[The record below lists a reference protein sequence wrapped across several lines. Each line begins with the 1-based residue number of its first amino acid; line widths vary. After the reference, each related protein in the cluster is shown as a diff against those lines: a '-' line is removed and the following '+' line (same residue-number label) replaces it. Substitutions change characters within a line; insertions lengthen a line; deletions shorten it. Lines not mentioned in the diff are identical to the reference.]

1 MPFVLSNQ
9 WLAKRRPH
17 WDRLQ
22 ALLGQADS
30 TGLGRLSR
38 AELQELALLYRQVAA
53 DLSVL
58 RQDATARTY
67 ASHVNQLLARAH
79 HIIYSGRKTSIAG
92 LFLFL
97 RDEYPRIFRRNL
109 RYIAASLLI
118 TGACALLGAI
128 LTSTRPD
135 FMRHVLGPRMIATM
149 ERHEMWTHSIVSVAP
164 METSHIMTNNLSVSF
179 ATFAGGIT
187 FGIYTLFL
195 LFINGMELGVIGA
208 ACHHYGMSISLWSFV
223 AAHGSLELPSI
234 IIAGAAGLR
243 LGHAMIFP
251 AGYRWKDSIARGGI
265 EATRL
270 VSGIIPLLVIAG
282 CLEGFF
288 SPSQAPVALKFT
300 VGAVLFT
307 LLNLW
312 LFRSGSRVTSPAQSR
327 DQATAPALLPV
338 RGI

>member
-1 MPFVLSNQ
+1 MAQILSNQ
-9 WLAKRRPH
+9 WLARRRPH

-38 AELQELALLYRQVAA
+38 AELRELALLYRQVAA

-58 RQDATARTY
+58 RQDTTARTY
-67 ASHVNQLLARAH
+67 AAHVNQLLARAH

-92 LFLFL
+92 LFRFL
-97 RDEYPRIFRRNL
+97 RDEYPRIFQNNL
-109 RYIAASLLI
+109 RYVAASVLI
-118 TGACALLGAI
+118 TLASGALGAI
-128 LTSTRPD
+128 LTSTRPE
-135 FMRHVLGPRMIATM
+135 FMSHALGPRMIATM

-164 METSHIMTNNLSVSF
+164 METSAIMTNNLSVSF
-179 ATFAGGIT
+179 MTFAGGIT
-187 FGIYTLFL
+187 FGLFTLFS
-195 LFINGMELGVIGA
+195 LFNNGMLLGVIGA
-208 ACHHYGMSISLWSFV
+208 ACHHYGMSLSLWSFV
-223 AAHGSLELPSI
+223 AGHGSLELPSI

-243 LGHAMIFP
+243 LGHSMLFP
-251 AGYRWKDSIARGGI
+251 AGYRWKDSVARGGI

-288 SPSQAPVALKFT
+288 SPSQAPVMLKFT
-300 VGAVLFT
+300 VGAMLFT

-312 LFRSGSRVTSPAQSR
+312 LFRPLKPRV
-327 DQATAPALLPV
+327 
-338 RGI
+338 